1 METHLPGRWAA
12 IDWSRPV
19 PADFLIPEHHYR
31 LSGSGLTRAQRVRL
45 NHLAVCFSCELFIH
59 FERYLVA
66 YLERHGE
73 RTMSRRA
80 RDRFA
85 AEERAHIE
93 AFHRL
98 LRAIRPDL
106 YPGRS
111 LRFLDWGPLDDL
123 LVAATPTV
131 SFFLLAALFEEI
143 TLFVPVV
150 MEERLAESFRPVL
163 EVMRLHAEEER
174 RHVRLDERVLSAERK
189 RRSPWRI
196 GSEVLL
202 VLPLLCYMDRAVR
215 TGWRRAV
222 DHFAGEVVIGEAER
236 QRLLARPG
244 SRSDVLGMASFA
256 GKLRASGLAGGSLV
270 ARVLEAQAR

>member
-1 METHLPGRWAA
+1 
-12 IDWSRPV
+12 
-19 PADFLIPEHHYR
+19 
-31 LSGSGLTRAQRVRL
+31 
-45 NHLAVCFSCELFIH
+45 
-59 FERYLVA
+59 
-66 YLERHGE
+66 
-73 RTMSRRA
+73 
-80 RDRFA
+80 
-85 AEERAHIE
+85 
-93 AFHRL
+93 
-98 LRAIRPDL
+98 
-106 YPGRS
+106 
-111 LRFLDWGPLDDL
+111 
-123 LVAATPTV
+123 
-131 SFFLLAALFEEI
+131 
-143 TLFVPVV
+143 
-150 MEERLAESFRPVL
+150 
-163 EVMRLHAEEER
+163 MRLHAEEER